1 MKNDDQLLE
10 ASIQALKSLRTEVHG
25 KVGNS
30 VVKRIDKIIRD
41 LERAKKTG
49 KCQYSA
55 IELLKLLAFGIEQF
69 PAIEKAIGQL
79 IQLIK

>member
-41 LERAKKTG
+41 LE
-49 KCQYSA
+49 CQYSA

>member
-30 VVKRIDKIIRD
+30 VVKRIDKVIRD
-41 LERAKKTG
+41 LERAKK
-49 KCQYSA
+49 
-55 IELLKLLAFGIEQF
+55 
-69 PAIEKAIGQL
+69 IGRAHV
-79 IQLIK
+79 